1 MNHGIAFVVCAHHV
15 IPMSLSTMFQYCT
28 YSYIILFTVDMD
40 YIPPDSPQPEAEADQ
55 QQEDPEDDLFSGDDR
70 PAKGGCGSAAA
81 GGVLYSRLRLILQ
94 SPEPSE
100 AVNA

>member
-1 MNHGIAFVVCAHHV
+1 
-15 IPMSLSTMFQYCT
+15 
-28 YSYIILFTVDMD
+28 MD
-40 YIPPDSPQPEAEADQ
+40 YIPPDSPLPEAEHH
-55 QQEDPEDDLFSGDDR
+55 QQEDPEDDLFSGDER

>member
-1 MNHGIAFVVCAHHV
+1 
-15 IPMSLSTMFQYCT
+15 MSLGTMFLEYSIYT
-28 YSYIILFTVDMD
+28 YTVVLFTVDMD
-40 YIPPDSPQPEAEADQ
+40 YIPPDSPLPEAEADLH
-55 QQEDPEDDLFSGDDR
+55 QEDPEDDLISGSDR

>member
-1 MNHGIAFVVCAHHV
+1 MILEYSIYIKFV
-15 IPMSLSTMFQYCT
+15 
-28 YSYIILFTVDMD
+28 FTVDMD
-40 YIPPDSPQPEAEADQ
+40 YIPPDSPQPETEADHQ
-55 QQEDPEDDLFSGDDR
+55 QDDPEADLFSGDER

>member
-1 MNHGIAFVVCAHHV
+1 
-15 IPMSLSTMFQYCT
+15 
-28 YSYIILFTVDMD
+28 MD
-40 YIPPDSPQPEAEADQ
+40 YIPPDSPVPEAEADFHQ
-55 QQEDPEDDLFSGDDR
+55 QDDPEDDLFSGSDR
-70 PAKGGCGSAAA
+70 PAKGGCGSAAG

>member
-1 MNHGIAFVVCAHHV
+1 
-15 IPMSLSTMFQYCT
+15 
-28 YSYIILFTVDMD
+28 MD
-40 YIPPDSPQPEAEADQ
+40 YIPPDSPVPEAEADH
-55 QQEDPEDDLFSGDDR
+55 QQEDPEDDLFSDSER

>member
-1 MNHGIAFVVCAHHV
+1 
-15 IPMSLSTMFQYCT
+15 
-28 YSYIILFTVDMD
+28 MD
-40 YIPPDSPQPEAEADQ
+40 YIPPDSPQPEAEADH
-55 QQEDPEDDLFSGDDR
+55 QQEDPEDDLFSGDER
-70 PAKGGCGSAAA
+70 PAKGVCGSVAA

>member
-1 MNHGIAFVVCAHHV
+1 
-15 IPMSLSTMFQYCT
+15 
-28 YSYIILFTVDMD
+28 MD
-40 YIPPDSPQPEAEADQ
+40 YIPPDSPVPEAEH
-55 QQEDPEDDLFSGDDR
+55 QQEDPEDDLFSGDER
-70 PAKGGCGSAAA
+70 PAKGICSSAAA